1 MARLA
6 AKACNVEVIPT
17 AARTSKRAETAILDH
32 SGMHG
37 FSRSLSPPE
46 LRWRESPAET

>member
-6 AKACNVEVIPT
+6 AKACNVDVIPT
-17 AARTSKRAETAILDH
+17 AAKTSKRAETAILDH

-37 FSRSLSPPE
+37 SPGACPPE
-46 LRWRESPAET
+46 LRWRERPAET